1 MTTPAAEI
9 LARAHQVFASNDA
22 IQLATAGGPVSPWVL
37 GAYFVH
43 DGASLYLFVETHG
56 KTAANLAANPTV
68 AFVVSKNDATQ
79 DFVQGRGR
87 AVRLPDGE
95 EAAVRARLVGKMPWF
110 QTYTPVMP
118 MRIDIEELYVSS
130 FGSGWFPAR
139 VWRPAA
145 AAA

>member
-1 MTTPAAEI
+1 MTPPAAEI

-22 IQLATAGGPVSPWVL
+22 IQLATAGGPISPWVL

-43 DGASLYLFVETHG
+43 DGADLYLFVETNG

-68 AFVVSKNDATQ
+68 AFVVSKNDASQ

-87 AVRLPDGE
+87 AVRLPDADE
-95 EAAVRARLVGKMPWF
+95 PAVRARLLAKMPWF

-118 MRIDIEELYVSS
+118 MRIEVDELYVSS
-130 FGSGWFPAR
+130 LGAGWFPAR
-139 VWRPAA
+139 VWRAA